1 MWTISI
7 LGHHN
12 TSQTATFITK
22 SKADAL
28 YAGIVGGMRAAKG
41 GDVHNAVVEVELEG
55 DGSRATVDC
64 AAVLAIMSSPADP
77 VLSATLHYRQEQLE
91 LRAKGALEKFR
102 ALNKQN

>member
-28 YAGIVGGMRAAKG
+28 YAGIVAGMAAAKAG
-41 GDVHNAVVEVELEG
+41 LLDQAVVQVELEG
-55 DGSRATVDC
+55 EGSRATVDC

-102 ALNKQN
+102 ALNAKN